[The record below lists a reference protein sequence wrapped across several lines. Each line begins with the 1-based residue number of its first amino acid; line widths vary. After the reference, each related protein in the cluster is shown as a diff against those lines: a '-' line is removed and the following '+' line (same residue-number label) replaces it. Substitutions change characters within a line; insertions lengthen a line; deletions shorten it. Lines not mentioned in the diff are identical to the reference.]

1 MPSSAPPA
9 ATPLIEFRNVSK
21 YFGNVVALE
30 EVSFRVHSGGVACC
44 LLGDNGAGKSTL
56 IKTLSGVHQP
66 SAGQIF
72 IEGKEV
78 AFASPRDAMA
88 YGIATVYQDLA
99 LVPLMSIPRN
109 FFMGREPL
117 KRVFGIPTYDSTL
130 ANRVALEELN
140 KFGIRVPDP
149 NQAVGTLSGGQ
160 KQCLAIARAVYFGAK
175 ILILDEP
182 TAALGVKQS
191 ANVLKMVM
199 RVRSRGIG
207 IIFITHNVQHATLVG
222 DSFSV
227 LNRGRTLGYYEKG
240 EITGDELYNKMA
252 GGREMMDLESD
263 LRALQNSLAGE
274 TNATTAHNAP
284 AAAHN
289 ASTA

>member
-1 MPSSAPPA
+1 MSGN
-9 ATPLIEFRNVSK
+9 PLIEFRNVSR
-21 YFGNVVALE
+21 YFGTVVALE
-30 EVSFRVHSGGVACC
+30 DVSFLVRAGGVACC

-56 IKTLSGVHQP
+56 IKTLSGVHKP
-66 SAGQIF
+66 SKGQIL

-78 AFASPRDAMA
+78 EFDSPRDAMD

-99 LVPLMSIPRN
+99 LVPLMSISRN
-109 FFMGREPL
+109 FFMGREPI
-117 KRVFGIPTYDSTL
+117 KRTLGLPVYDQDF
-130 ANRVALEELN
+130 ANRVSLEELE

-160 KQCLAIARAVYFGAK
+160 RQCLAIARAVYFGAK

-191 ANVLKMVM
+191 ANVLKMIM
-199 RVRSRGIG
+199 RVRQRGIG

-227 LNRGRTLGYYEKG
+227 LNRGRTLGYYEKD
-240 EITGDELYNKMA
+240 EISADELYSKMA
-252 GGREMMDLESD
+252 GGAEMESLEADLKNMED
-263 LRALQNSLAGE
+263 SLASE
-274 TNATTAHNAP
+274 
-284 AAAHN
+284 AAG
-289 ASTA
+289 

>member
-1 MPSSAPPA
+1 MSAA
-9 ATPLIEFRNVSK
+9 LIEFREVCK

-30 EVSFRVHSGGVACC
+30 NVSFKVTTGGIACC

-56 IKTLSGVHQP
+56 IKTLSGVHKP
-66 SAGQIF
+66 SSGQIL
-72 IEGKEV
+72 IEGEEV
-78 AFASPRDAMA
+78 EFDSPRDAMN

-109 FFMGREPL
+109 FFMGREPT
-117 KRVFGIPTYDSTL
+117 KRIVGIPVYDADF
-130 ANRVALEELN
+130 ANRVALEELD

-160 KQCLAIARAVYFGAK
+160 RQCLAIARAVYFGAK

-191 ANVLKMVM
+191 ANVLKMIM
-199 RVRSRGIG
+199 RVRNRGIG

-227 LNRGRTLGYYEKG
+227 LNRGRTLGYYDKG
-240 EITGDELYNKMA
+240 DITPDELYNKMA
-252 GGREMMDLESD
+252 GGKEMVDLESD
-263 LRALQNSLAGE
+263 LKSLQDSLDDGE
-274 TNATTAHNAP
+274 
-284 AAAHN
+284 AASA
-289 ASTA
+289 

>member
-1 MPSSAPPA
+1 MSDA
-9 ATPLIEFRNVSK
+9 ALIEFQDVCK
-21 YFGNVVALE
+21 YFGSVVALE
-30 EVSFRVHSGGVACC
+30 KVSFKVTSGGIACC

-56 IKTLSGVHQP
+56 IKTLSGVHKP
-66 SAGQIF
+66 SSGKIL
-72 IEGKEV
+72 IEGEAV
-78 AFASPRDAMA
+78 EFDSPRAAMN

-109 FFMGREPL
+109 FFMGREPTKKIL
-117 KRVFGIPTYDSTL
+117 GIPVYDSGF
-130 ANRVALEELN
+130 ANRVALEELD

-160 KQCLAIARAVYFGAK
+160 RQCLAIARAVYFGAK

-191 ANVLKMVM
+191 ANVLKMIM

-240 EITGDELYNKMA
+240 DITSDEYWGFSNVYHK
-252 GGREMMDLESD
+252 
-263 LRALQNSLAGE
+263 
-274 TNATTAHNAP
+274 HK
-284 AAAHN
+284 
-289 ASTA
+289 